1 VPVNGDGSTGEPEK
15 LLDGEYGRLRDVFIG
30 PDGNVWVI
38 TNNTSRGQVR
48 DGDDRVVKLPRT
60 LTG

>member
-1 VPVNGDGSTGEPEK
+1 V
-15 LLDGEYGRLRDVFIG
+15 LLDGQYGRLRDVFIG

-38 TNNTSRGQVR
+38 TNNTSRGQPR
-48 DGDDRVVKLPRT
+48 NGDDRVVRLPQS

>member
-1 VPVNGDGSTGEPEK
+1 
-15 LLDGEYGRLRDVFIG
+15 
-30 PDGNVWVI
+30 VWVI

-48 DGDDRVVKLPRT
+48 DGDDRVVKLPQS